1 MGLLDHSYLWCIIF
15 YVTKDIEYMLCRYT
29 FSNWSLVFSGIPE
42 GSVLGPLLFIV
53 SINDL
58 PDMVQSS
65 LWLFVDDSI

>member
-1 MGLLDHSYLWCIIF
+1 MGLLDHGYLWCIIF
-15 YVTKDIEYMLCRYT
+15 YVTKDIEYMLRRYA
-29 FSNWSLVFSGIPE
+29 FSNWSLVLSGIPQ

-53 SINDL
+53 YINDL